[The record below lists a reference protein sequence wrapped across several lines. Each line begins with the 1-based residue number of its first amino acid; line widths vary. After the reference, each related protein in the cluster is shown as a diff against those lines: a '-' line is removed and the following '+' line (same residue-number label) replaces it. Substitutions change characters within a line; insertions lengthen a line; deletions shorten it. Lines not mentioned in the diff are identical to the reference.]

1 MNNQRSSPVWSF
13 LRAPVQGHHQPHA
26 DLVRREAPHWSTL
39 QGFHGAE
46 GHQAPAIRNRRWEDE
61 TNKNMLANG
70 EIIGPIGGLV
80 LICVDCCCH
89 GWWGN

>member
-1 MNNQRSSPVWSF
+1 
-13 LRAPVQGHHQPHA
+13 VQGHHQPHA

-80 LICVDCCCH
+80 LIVVVMD
-89 GWWGN
+89 GGEIDIALTL